1 MATHCSMLAWEMPWT
16 EEPDGL
22 QSMESQR
29 VRHTWV
35 QIANTHTALN
45 GSIVLANKRLNLKYS
60 CMWILTHMSGE
71 KIKKRKKQ
79 RLFYK
84 ESQFKNEGGRKVC
97 LTWAITISHIKQN
110 PKIDGNVY
118 SSSWS
123 WCACNRKIELWFSC
137 EILGPRFPSGL
148 NQSPVRGQDAEQGA

>member
-1 MATHCSMLAWEMPWT
+1 MDRRAWRATVHGVA
-16 EEPDGL
+16 
-22 QSMESQR
+22 ESQTQLSANCK
-29 VRHTWV
+29 HTHSIKWLYCACKQTFKP
-35 QIANTHTALN
+35 QIFVYVDPNTHEWGKNQKEKETKV
-45 GSIVLANKRLNLKYS
+45 VLQREPVQK
-60 CMWILTHMSGE
+60 WGG
-71 KIKKRKKQ
+71 KK
-79 RLFYK
+79 
-84 ESQFKNEGGRKVC
+84 SM

-123 WCACNRKIELWFSC
+123 WCACNRKMELWFSC